1 MYFLSHDLKVDDKI
15 AMFLKQK
22 NVFLYVQDKKV
33 IYVVPIITDKGAK
46 VKYVLH
52 DEY

>member
-15 AMFLKQK
+15 AMFLKQN
-22 NVFLYVQDKKV
+22 NVFLQDKKV
-33 IYVVPIITDKGAK
+33 IYVVPIITGKGAK